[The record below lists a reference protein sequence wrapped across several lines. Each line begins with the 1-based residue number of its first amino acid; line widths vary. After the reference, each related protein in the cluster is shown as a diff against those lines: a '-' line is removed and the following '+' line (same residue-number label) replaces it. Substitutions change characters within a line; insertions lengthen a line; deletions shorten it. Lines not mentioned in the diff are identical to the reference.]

1 VTFAVYTDYVYRRA
15 DGVLYG
21 ELAFAVLLSELSRT
35 LPLVLV
41 GRLDPTEGP
50 FPHRL
55 PDDVDFVCLPA
66 YRSLAHPRA
75 MVAMARSL
83 GKFWRL
89 LDRVDGVWLFGP
101 HPLSIAFALIAGL
114 RRKRVV
120 LGVRQ
125 HFPRSVAHR
134 YTRRSWVYA
143 AALVLEGAYRAL
155 GRVCAV
161 VAVGAEQACVYRRA
175 RRLLPLAVSLVRER
189 DVVPA
194 EEALG
199 RAYDGQRTILAVG
212 RLEAEKNP
220 LLLADVLASLRRR
233 DRRWRLVVYG
243 EGPLEPALEARLTEL
258 GVRDHAELRGYLPI
272 EDGLVDAYRAAHVF
286 LHVAWTE
293 GLPQVLFEAFA
304 SGLPV
309 VATDVGGVRGAVD
322 GAALLVPPGD
332 ATAAVESL
340 VRVGDDPVLRER
352 LVLAGLALARESTV
366 ELVCARLASFLAGS
380 DDGSA
385 FPHRAFAGKK
395 CGRKM
400 RGGGHNN
407 VVQVSLPRWG
417 Q

>member
-1 VTFAVYTDYVYRRA
+1 VTFAVYTDYVYRRV

-21 ELAFAVLLSELSRT
+21 ELAFAVLLSELSRA
-35 LPLVLV
+35 LPLVLI
-41 GRLDPTEGP
+41 GRLDPAREP

-55 PDDVDFVCLPA
+55 PDDVEFVCLPS
-66 YRSLAHPRA
+66 YRSLADPRA
-75 MVAMARSL
+75 TVVMARSL
-83 GKFWRL
+83 NRFWRL

-101 HPLSIAFALIAGL
+101 HPLSIAFALIARL

-125 HFPRSVAHR
+125 HFPRSVARR

-143 AALVLEGAYRAL
+143 AALLLEGAYRTLA
-155 GRVCAV
+155 RFCAV

-175 RRLLPLAVSLVRER
+175 RRLLPVAVSLVHGRE
-189 DVVPA
+189 VVPT
-194 EEALG
+194 EEAL
-199 RAYDGQRTILAVG
+199 RRSYEGQLTILAVG

-233 DRRWRLVVYG
+233 DPRWRLVVYG
-243 EGPLEPALEARLTEL
+243 EGPLEPALAARLTEL

-272 EDGLVDAYRAAHVF
+272 EDGLMDAYRAAHVF

-304 SGLPV
+304 SGLPL

-332 ATAAVESL
+332 ANAAVEAL
-340 VRVGDDPVLRER
+340 ARIGDDPVLRER
-352 LVLAGLALARESTV
+352 LVLAGLALARESTI
-366 ELVCARLASFLAGS
+366 ELVCARLASFLGGPDA
-380 DDGSA
+380 GSA
-385 FPHRAFAGKK
+385 FPA
-395 CGRKM
+395 
-400 RGGGHNN
+400 
-407 VVQVSLPRWG
+407 
-417 Q
+417 